1 MLVKALDLL
10 IHSVDEQILLLLG
23 LFEVADVF
31 LSAVSRSAGHGDFT
45 LHDLVVLLNLLKST
59 IKLIKFFLGL
69 EDTLELFISLF
80 LLAFVLSL

>member
-10 IHSVDEQILLLLG
+10 IHSVNEQILLLLG

-31 LSAVSRSAGHGDFT
+31 LSAVSSSAGHCDFT
-45 LHDLVVLLNLLKST
+45 LHDLVVFLDLLKST
-59 IKLIKFFLGL
+59 VKLIKFLLGL